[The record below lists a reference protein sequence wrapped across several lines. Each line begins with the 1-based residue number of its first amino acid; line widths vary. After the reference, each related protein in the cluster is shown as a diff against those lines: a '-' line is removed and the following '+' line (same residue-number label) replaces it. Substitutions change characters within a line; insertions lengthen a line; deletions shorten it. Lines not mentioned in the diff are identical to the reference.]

1 MARSKRSTFDE
12 DMRKIVALNLG
23 RALQQKGWT
32 KSMLSEKTGISAST
46 LSGYFTAKY
55 NINEENLKKLSEIL
69 GVAPSDIDPRADAS
83 RYPITRPY
91 EGPFPNLILGAGA
104 GALSSGVLNSSALGA
119 AAGVV
124 AAMGAPITATVAAGA
139 AIGTGIYAAWKAH
152 RTEQNKKE
160 LDKAIEF
167 LTDKLSTP
175 EEIIKARKVAA
186 EAEYM
191 TKVIPAYLEA
201 CDKIF
206 YLEKEIGG
214 VSEDLALWIQ
224 VLKDSV
230 EMAKDLNEEYKSAL
244 TTLKDE

>member
-23 RALQQKGWT
+23 TALKRRGWT
-32 KSMLSEKTGISAST
+32 KTMLADKTGISSST

-55 NINEENLKKLSEIL
+55 NISEENLEKLAKVLEME
-69 GVAPSDIDPRADAS
+69 PSAIDPRAAAIDEPHNGS
-83 RYPITRPY
+83 IS
-91 EGPFPNLILGAGA
+91 NL
-104 GALSSGVLNSSALGA
+104 VLNSGAIGA

-139 AIGTGIYAAWKAH
+139 AIGTGAYAAWKAI
-152 RTEQNKKE
+152 RTEQNRKD
-160 LDKAIEF
+160 LDKAIKLLNDE
-167 LTDKLSTP
+167 LSTP
-175 EEIIKARKVAA
+175 EEIFRARKVAA

-191 TKVIPAYLEA
+191 TKVIPAYIEA

-206 YLEKEIGG
+206 YLEKENGG
-214 VSEDLALWIQ
+214 VSEDLALWLR
-224 VLKDSV
+224 VLRDSV

-244 TTLKDE
+244 TALKDE